1 MLTTL
6 YLIRHGITKLNKK
19 KMYCGKIGAPLSSQ
33 GKRQSAKLAKRLKS
47 VDFDRVYSSSKKRA
61 LQTARIIFKNE
72 RITRVNGLSEVN
84 FGVMEGLTY
93 SQILEKYPDAYKKWL
108 KNPYCNCIPKAE
120 GLDAFGKRI
129 EKTIAKIIKGNKGKT
144 IAVVCHGGTISI
156 FITVILKNKKFWDYI
171 PKPAS
176 FSIVEY
182 KKDKPSIKLFNNTA

>member
-93 SQILEKYPDAYKKWL
+93 SQILEKYPDGYKKWL

-129 EKTIAKIIKGNKGKT
+129 EKAIAKIIKSNKGKT

-156 FITVILKNKKFWDYI
+156 FITAILKNKKFWDYI

-182 KKDKPSIKLFNNTA
+182 KKDKPRITLF

>member
-19 KMYCGKIGAPLSSQ
+19 KMYCGKIDAPLSSQ

-47 VDFDRVYSSSKKRA
+47 VDFDQVYSSSKKRA

-72 RITRVNGLSEVN
+72 RITRVNGLNEVN

-93 SQILEKYPDAYKKWL
+93 SRILEKYPDAYKKWL

-129 EKTIAKIIKGNKGKT
+129 EKAIAKIIKSNKGKT

-182 KKDKPSIKLFNNTA
+182 KKDKPRITLF